1 MEPSQQPET
10 KVEPSV
16 EETIPEIKE
25 SEENIQEIEEPESKK
40 ISLAADE
47 NNEAID
53 APLKTAMEEKI
64 EKEEETL
71 PLAPPAEKIDL
82 PTPRRRARV
91 NYLELAG
98 SPAKTPSRRGR
109 SASIEGASN
118 NSVATPKLP
127 PRSARKL
134 MAPIA
139 EKFSPEKTESVSKRE
154 SEGEKFLY
162 QLFTNFSDNLF
173 F

>member
-1 MEPSQQPET
+1 VETPVEIQIKEPETPSQIQKSLETQPE
-10 KVEPSV
+10 
-16 EETIPEIKE
+16 
-25 SEENIQEIEEPESKK
+25 
-40 ISLAADE
+40 A
-47 NNEAID
+47 
-53 APLKTAMEEKI
+53 
-64 EKEEETL
+64 
-71 PLAPPAEKIDL
+71 

-118 NSVATPKLP
+118 NVQSTPKP

-139 EKFSPEKTESVSKRE
+139 EKKTPDKVESETTKE
-154 SEGEKFLY
+154 SEGNFYLLFHVTQEKL
-162 QLFTNFSDNLF
+162 S
-173 F
+173 